1 MRFAVFIIVMSLVL
15 SQAVFSKTL
24 HIKPNELS
32 TLNLQD
38 GDEIVLDSMPFGW
51 GISRIVLGLN
61 SVPSIQL
68 SGRIVVDNCV
78 HSLHDYYEQVDFP
91 YKGNPIIKY
100 YGPSQKLP
108 IQWWVDSSPVTSSCE
123 SVEGQSRKDSV
134 VDKIYGVIDSI
145 YHSKIAWYKDLGTLN
160 TEYVFKGSSE
170 HFKITS
176 LPDWFFNQVYVQI
189 EPLDGRQLNGAAYS
203 GDKKA
208 KIEGWNTRIVFSPEG
223 GRYPA
228 FELAFPEY
236 RKIKIKWWV
245 AAESPRENPIPRKVE
260 NIGIDTISV
269 TYDFPSSPYA
279 RGKVNLHFSRNVFAD
294 GEIPTIKKLSFNPV
308 GSPGVDKLALMGAV
322 YDIQAKLI
330 PGDSVTLAIPLDFN
344 YVPGVDS
351 VFVGHYMEA
360 QGKWVEEPVDS
371 IVDNIAYFKAG
382 SFSFRSLFRKATKVV
397 NTIVEVAACPACAV
411 VAYFT
416 DNWDIYESTASKWSS
431 VQMALIDG
439 SAIDFVQDLMI
450 DLACFN
456 FDDAVD
462 KFKRLGTNIKNTF
475 MPPSSSEWKGIDQG
489 ILSQHIKDDDAYV
502 NALTGF
508 VKDRNLD
515 LSNLLSLMQESVC
528 ESLNNYCMATSGQ
541 KCDCDSEG
549 EQLENEWKITISN
562 LDILLADAVLE
573 MALPDYDRRYTF
585 AMDGNEMYVT
595 DNTKDKKWKYSD
607 ILKTDG
613 GMLEDASWVVAWLKS
628 CYGTFNLTGTIASTI
643 VDTYSQVG
651 EDLKNLKIND
661 ACSDMF
667 SSMGLTDAYRGL
679 FNYAN
684 NAVTCFENPLS
695 GPSALNNLLSGHVNK
710 LLKMSEVMVRVSLLS
725 YIDKT
730 EFRKYAAV
738 AYKSVYDGTRAWLDL
753 AGPLMERNNV
763 VIKAYASLALFEYM
777 NYGTMTNLNM
787 VNLGLSNHY
796 GDNGGFSEGT
806 GYSQYIWDDVT
817 YILASLKDAYQK
829 NEGKSLPINGNFL
842 KSPDYM
848 LEYSRPVKDYG
859 MIPVEVDDGC
869 TYTPDYRVWSKL
881 KDDAKYLAWSEAMPL
896 KPTDGKINAL
906 VAFGYPDDAVY
917 GTASQGLPVHSNK
930 KLWGSFK
937 DGLSMITAVSGGG
950 DTVALSMV
958 AEEGRMLE
966 RGQSHDQQD
975 NLSITLAS
983 KNKGFLIQDRGYAG
997 FDKRDASDGFH
1008 RYHDHNVLTV
1018 GNNCE
1023 NASPSLT
1030 CIDKDAQPDN
1040 QMIGISAI
1048 RDRLEN
1054 FSGDITGVGW
1064 SVFSFFISSFNIG
1077 KEYFSVDG
1085 GYKASLVGSIVEP
1098 ESGVIGYS
1106 AQTFLLDHYKQTQE
1120 SNYTGVSNTRS
1131 ILYFGGSL
1139 WVIDQPSEK
1148 GLVWLANSPIGGD
1161 KDNLLTDNNVNLYGS
1176 EESPVTDAKGIEV
1189 PIFQEGA
1196 RGDYSYDLDERKYY
1210 LKLYWYAIQ
1219 DEDAPSYV
1227 MNYAVD
1233 DEGFSRN
1240 STKCIAGFQC
1250 FRNARD
1256 TKRLVVPT
1264 NGTKYEVAKV
1274 LGNSYRGYAETDGIL
1289 LAERAADGVW
1299 DYRVLNGKTYGEK
1312 RVKYLPSTMKLLLL
1326 PR

>member
-1 MRFAVFIIVMSLVL
+1 MRSIIFFILIMSLVL
-15 SQAVFSKTL
+15 SQAVFSKSL
-24 HIKPNELS
+24 HINPNELS

-38 GDEIVLDSMPFGW
+38 GDEIILDNMPFGW

-68 SGRIVVDNCV
+68 SGRIVVGNCV
-78 HSLHDYYEQVDFP
+78 HSLHDYYEQVDFVYEGAP
-91 YKGNPIIKY
+91 TIKY
-100 YGPSQKLP
+100 YGPPQKLP
-108 IQWWVDSSPVTSSCE
+108 IQWWVDSSPATSSCE
-123 SVEGQSRKDSV
+123 SIQGMSRKDSV
-134 VDKIYGVIDSI
+134 VDKIYNVVDSI
-145 YHSKIAWYKDLGTLN
+145 YHSRMTLYKDLGNLN

-189 EPLDGRQLNGAAYS
+189 EPLDGRQLNGVVYS

-208 KIEGWNTRIVFSPEG
+208 KIEGWSTGVVFSPER
-223 GRYPA
+223 GRFPI

-236 RKIKIKWWV
+236 RKVKIKWW
-245 AAESPRENPIPRKVE
+245 ATAESPKESLIPQKVE
-260 NIGIDTISV
+260 NVGNDTISV
-269 TYDFPSSPYA
+269 TYDFSSSPYA
-279 RGKVNLHFSRNVFAD
+279 RGRVNLRFGRNAFAD
-294 GEIPTIKKLSFNPV
+294 GKSPTIKKLSFNPV
-308 GSPGVDKLALMGAV
+308 GSAGVDKLALMGTV
-322 YDIQAKLI
+322 YDIHAKLKH
-330 PGDSVTLAIPLDFN
+330 GDSVTLAIPLDFN

-351 VFVGHYMEA
+351 VFVGHYMET

-382 SFSFRSLFRKATKVV
+382 SFSLRSLFRKVTKVV
-397 NTIVEVAACPACAV
+397 NTVVEVATCPACAV
-411 VAYFT
+411 AAYFT
-416 DNWDIYESTASKWSS
+416 DNWDAYESIASKWSS

-439 SAIDFVQDLMI
+439 SAIDFVTDLMI
-450 DLACFN
+450 DLGCFN

-475 MPPSSSEWKGIDQG
+475 MPPSSSEWNGVDQG
-489 ILSQHIKDDDAYV
+489 ILSQHIKEDDAYV

-515 LSNLLSLMQESVC
+515 LSNLLSVMQESVC

-573 MALPDYDRRYTF
+573 MALPGYDRRYTF
-585 AMDGNEMYVT
+585 TMDGNEMYVT

-628 CYGTFNLTGTIASTI
+628 CYGIFNLTGTIASTI

-679 FNYAN
+679 FNYVN

-730 EFRKYAAV
+730 KFRKYAAV

-906 VAFGYPDDAVY
+906 VAFAYPDDAVY
-917 GTASQGLPVHSNK
+917 GAASQGLPVHSNK

-937 DGLSMITAVSGGG
+937 DGLGMITAVSGDG

-1048 RDRLEN
+1048 SDRLEN

-1085 GYKASLVGSIVEP
+1085 GYEASLVGSIVEP

-1120 SNYTGVSNTRS
+1120 NNYTVVSNTRS

-1148 GLVWLANSPIGGD
+1148 GLVWLANSPYQEWKNTKI
-1161 KDNLLTDNNVNLYGS
+1161 NLYGS

-1189 PIFQEGA
+1189 SIFQEGA
-1196 RGDYSYDLDERKYY
+1196 RGDYQSG
-1210 LKLYWYAIQ
+1210 KLNNYWYVIQ
-1219 DEDAPSYV
+1219 DKEAQSYV

-1250 FRNARD
+1250 FRNAGD

-1289 LAERAADGVW
+1289 LAERAADDVW